1 MDLNITQSVIEAC
14 LLSLKIFVIITL
26 LLIVYEF
33 YENSSFYNWTKK
45 ILDKPMQTIGIS
57 SNASITMVVGIVLGI
72 AYGAGIL
79 LKNVQERKMNSKD
92 IALTSYFLAI
102 CHAVF
107 EDTLLFVAVGAN
119 GFIILGVR
127 ILLAVILIS
136 ILNKYI
142 FRTMAESSEEGR

>member
-1 MDLNITQSVIEAC
+1 MDLNITQSLIEAC
-14 LLSLKIFVIITL
+14 LLSLKIFIIITL

-33 YENSSFYNWTKK
+33 YENSRFYNWTKK
-45 ILDKPMQTIGIS
+45 LLDRPMQTIGIS

-92 IALTSYFLAI
+92 IALTSYFLAV

-119 GFIILGVR
+119 GFIIIGVR

-142 FRTMAESSEEGR
+142 FRTMAGDSELGR

>member
-1 MDLNITQSVIEAC
+1 MDLNITQSLIEAC
-14 LLSLKIFVIITL
+14 LLSLKIFIIITL

-33 YENSSFYNWTKK
+33 YENSRFYNWTKK
-45 ILDKPMQTIGIS
+45 LLDRPMQTIGIS

-92 IALTSYFLAI
+92 IALTSYFLAV

-119 GFIILGVR
+119 GFIIIGVR

-142 FRTMAESSEEGR
+142 FRTMAESSEVGR

>member
-1 MDLNITQSVIEAC
+1 MDLNITQSVIGAC

-33 YENSSFYNWTKK
+33 YENSRFYNWTKK
-45 ILDKPMQTIGIS
+45 ILDRPMQTIGIS

-79 LKNVQERKMNSKD
+79 LKNVQEKKMNSKD
-92 IALTSYFLAI
+92 IALTSYFLAV

-119 GFIILGVR
+119 GFIIIGVR

-142 FRTMAESSEEGR
+142 FRTMAESSEVGR

>member
-1 MDLNITQSVIEAC
+1 MDLNITQSVIGAC

-33 YENSSFYNWTKK
+33 YENSRFYNWTKK
-45 ILDKPMQTIGIS
+45 ILDRPMQTIGIS

-92 IALTSYFLAI
+92 IALTSYFLAV

-119 GFIILGVR
+119 GFIIIGVR
-127 ILLAVILIS
+127 IFLAVILIF

-142 FRTMAESSEEGR
+142 FRTMAESSEVGR

>member
-14 LLSLKIFVIITL
+14 FLSLKIFVIITL

-33 YENSSFYNWTKK
+33 YENSRFYSWTKK
-45 ILDKPMQTIGIS
+45 ILDRPMQTIGIS

-79 LKNVQERKMNSKD
+79 LKNVQEKKMNSKD
-92 IALTSYFLAI
+92 IALTSYFLAV

-127 ILLAVILIS
+127 ILLAVILIAV
-136 ILNKYI
+136 LNKYI
-142 FRTMAESSEEGR
+142 FRTIAENSEVGR

>member
-1 MDLNITQSVIEAC
+1 MDLNITQSVVEAC

-142 FRTMAESSEEGR
+142 FRTMAKRS

>member
-1 MDLNITQSVIEAC
+1 MDLNITQSVIGAC

-33 YENSSFYNWTKK
+33 YENSRFYNWTKK
-45 ILDKPMQTIGIS
+45 ILDRPMQTIGIS

-92 IALTSYFLAI
+92 IALTSYFLAV

-127 ILLAVILIS
+127 ILLAVILIAV
-136 ILNKYI
+136 LNKYI
-142 FRTMAESSEEGR
+142 FRTIAENSEVGR

>member
-1 MDLNITQSVIEAC
+1 MDLNITQSVVEAC

-33 YENSSFYNWTKK
+33 YENSRFYDWTKK
-45 ILDKPMQTIGIS
+45 ILNKPMQTIGIS

-92 IALTSYFLAI
+92 IALTSYFLAV

-119 GFIILGVR
+119 GFIIISVR

-136 ILNKYI
+136 ILNKYV
-142 FRTMAESSEEGR
+142 FKVVRGS

>member
-1 MDLNITQSVIEAC
+1 
-14 LLSLKIFVIITL
+14 
-26 LLIVYEF
+26 
-33 YENSSFYNWTKK
+33 
-45 ILDKPMQTIGIS
+45 
-57 SNASITMVVGIVLGI
+57 MVVGIVLGI

-79 LKNVQERKMNSKD
+79 LKNVQEKKMNSKD
-92 IALTSYFLAI
+92 IALTSYFLAV

-119 GFIILGVR
+119 GFIIIGVR

-142 FRTMAESSEEGR
+142 FRTMAESSEVGR

>member
-1 MDLNITQSVIEAC
+1 MDLNITQSVVEAC

-26 LLIVYEF
+26 LLIIYEF
-33 YENSSFYNWTKK
+33 YENSRFYDWTKK
-45 ILDKPMQTIGIS
+45 ILDRPMQTIGIS
-57 SNASITMVVGIVLGI
+57 PNASITMVVGIVLGI

-92 IALTSYFLAI
+92 IALTSYFLAV

-119 GFIILGVR
+119 GFIIISVR

-136 ILNKYI
+136 ILNKYV
-142 FRTMAESSEEGR
+142 FKVVGGS

>member
-1 MDLNITQSVIEAC
+1 MDLNITQSLIEAC
-14 LLSLKIFVIITL
+14 LLSLKIFIIITL

-33 YENSSFYNWTKK
+33 YENSRFYNWTKK
-45 ILDKPMQTIGIS
+45 LLDRPMQTIGIS

-92 IALTSYFLAI
+92 IALTSYFLAV

-119 GFIILGVR
+119 GFIIIGVR

-142 FRTMAESSEEGR
+142 FRTMAGDNELGR

>member
-1 MDLNITQSVIEAC
+1 MDLNITQSLIEAC
-14 LLSLKIFVIITL
+14 LLSLKIFIIITL

-33 YENSSFYNWTKK
+33 YENSRFYNWTKK
-45 ILDKPMQTIGIS
+45 LLDRPMQTIGIS

-92 IALTSYFLAI
+92 IALTSYFLAV

-119 GFIILGVR
+119 GFIIIGVR

-142 FRTMAESSEEGR
+142 FRTMA

>member
-1 MDLNITQSVIEAC
+1 MDLNITQSVIGAC

-33 YENSSFYNWTKK
+33 YENSRFYNWTKK
-45 ILDKPMQTIGIS
+45 IIDRPMQTIGIS

-79 LKNVQERKMNSKD
+79 LKNVQEKKMNSKD
-92 IALTSYFLAI
+92 IALTSYFLAV

-119 GFIILGVR
+119 GFIIIGVR

-142 FRTMAESSEEGR
+142 FRTMAESSEVGR

>member
-14 LLSLKIFVIITL
+14 LLSLKIFIIITL

-33 YENSSFYNWTKK
+33 YENSRFYNWTKK
-45 ILDKPMQTIGIS
+45 LLDRPMQTIGIS

-92 IALTSYFLAI
+92 IALTSYFLAV

-119 GFIILGVR
+119 GFIIIGVR

-142 FRTMAESSEEGR
+142 FRTMAGDSELGR

>member
-33 YENSSFYNWTKK
+33 YENSRFYNWTKK
-45 ILDKPMQTIGIS
+45 ILHRPMQTIGIS

-92 IALTSYFLAI
+92 IALTSYFLAV

-119 GFIILGVR
+119 GFIIIGVR

-136 ILNKYI
+136 VLNKYI
-142 FRTMAESSEEGR
+142 FRTMAGRN